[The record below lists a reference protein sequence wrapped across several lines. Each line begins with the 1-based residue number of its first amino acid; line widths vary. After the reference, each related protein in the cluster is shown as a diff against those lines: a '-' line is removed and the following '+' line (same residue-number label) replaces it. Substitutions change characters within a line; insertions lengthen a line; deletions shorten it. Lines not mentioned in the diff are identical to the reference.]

1 MKRPQPAVESNA
13 LCYLIWLARYEACA
27 FCAHDHCRS
36 SVCGNGNGRWKD
48 GLERRVHRAV
58 VASGVCFTGPT
69 IQFIDEE
76 YDTGPILAQRVVP
89 VSFSDTPAS
98 VAAKV
103 LVEVLPPPLLKRSH
117 PLC

>member
-1 MKRPQPAVESNA
+1 M
-13 LCYLIWLARYEACA
+13 
-27 FCAHDHCRS
+27 
-36 SVCGNGNGRWKD
+36 
-48 GLERRVHRAV
+48 HRAV

-89 VSFSDTPAS
+89 VLFSDTPAS

-103 LVEVLPPPLLKRSH
+103 LVEVLPPPLLNRKAVRLHLRACARVQSVASADPSLACSDELRCRQSRRSNWLINFGAAFGF
-117 PLC
+117 PSTCCAAR